1 MDFQKVIDKRCSTR
15 LYDKR
20 PVSKSMIVKLIKN
33 GCKAPSTNNNQ
44 PWNFVVVRGEKRD
57 LIAKATNKYLNRH
70 LNKKDT
76 TTNIAEYVIDFYQ
89 NLGSAPVII
98 LVYMNK
104 NENYKHAQKLSIAA
118 ATQNII
124 LSAVNEGLGTCW
136 MGTFNSI
143 NRSINKI
150 INIDKNKELV
160 SGFILGYPAKDFK
173 PIKRDKKNI
182 SDVTIFI

>member
-57 LIAKATNKYLNRH
+57 LIAQAAKRYLNRH
-70 LNKKDT
+70 LNKKDKT
-76 TTNIAEYVIDFYQ
+76 TSISKYVIDFYQ
-89 NLGSAPVII
+89 NLGGAPIII
-98 LVYMNK
+98 LVYMK
-104 NENYKHAQKLSIAA
+104 KQEKYKYAQKLSIAA

-124 LSAVNEGLGTCW
+124 LSATNKGLGTCW

-150 INIDKNKELV
+150 ININKDKELV
-160 SGFILGYPAKDFK
+160 SGFILGYPSNDFK
-173 PIKRDKKNI
+173 PIKKDKKNI
-182 SDVTIFI
+182 SDVTTFI